1 MKPSHTTTPR
11 NLAECT
17 FDVGYPI
24 DSPRAAE
31 SLRDI
36 VLGYGLAVCIGFGLA
51 AALVAWWSA

>member
-1 MKPSHTTTPR
+1 MKPSHISTPR
-11 NLAECT
+11 NLADCT
-17 FDVGYPI
+17 FSVGYPI

-36 VLGYGLAVCIGFGLA
+36 VLGYGLAVLIGFGLA